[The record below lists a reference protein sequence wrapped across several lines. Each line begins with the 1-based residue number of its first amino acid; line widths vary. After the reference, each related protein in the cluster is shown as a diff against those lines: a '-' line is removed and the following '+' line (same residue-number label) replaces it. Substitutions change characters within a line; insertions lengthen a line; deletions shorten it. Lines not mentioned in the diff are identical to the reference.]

1 MRSGTNRAS
10 EDIIE
15 AQNREYAE
23 RIASKT
29 SFLKTVALDMESEAK
44 DHHRSVYYALAK
56 TSQDMLMKPITK
68 IPKKLL
74 LCPGLP
80 ISNPLDYL

>member
-44 DHHRSVYYALAK
+44 DHHRLLDGLDGDMDS
-56 TSQDMLMKPITK
+56 TSGFLGGT
-68 IPKKLL
+68 
-74 LCPGLP
+74 
-80 ISNPLDYL
+80 

>member
-1 MRSGTNRAS
+1 MKQSDLCTLSCRMRSGTNRAS

-44 DHHRSVYYALAK
+44 EWKGGQRKNHGHRTNWRLSDS
-56 TSQDMLMKPITK
+56 TTK
-68 IPKKLL
+68 V
-74 LCPGLP
+74 
-80 ISNPLDYL
+80 

>member
-1 MRSGTNRAS
+1 MKQSDLCTLSCRMRSGTNRAS
-10 EDIIE
+10 EDIIRCPQMSE

-44 DHHRSVYYALAK
+44 DHHRSVHYALAK
-56 TSQDMLMKPITK
+56 TCL
-68 IPKKLL
+68 
-74 LCPGLP
+74 
-80 ISNPLDYL
+80 

>member
-1 MRSGTNRAS
+1 MRAGTNRAS

-44 DHHRSVYYALAK
+44 DHHRSVIIYF
-56 TSQDMLMKPITK
+56 QDRLIKPISKTLSQK
-68 IPKKLL
+68 
-74 LCPGLP
+74 
-80 ISNPLDYL
+80 

>member
-1 MRSGTNRAS
+1 MQESDICSLSRRMRAGTNRAS

-44 DHHRSVYYALAK
+44 DHHRSVIIYFGDRLIQFDF
-56 TSQDMLMKPITK
+56 SK
-68 IPKKLL
+68 I
-74 LCPGLP
+74 LP
-80 ISNPLDYL
+80 HT

>member
-44 DHHRSVYYALAK
+44 DHHRSVCYYALAK
-56 TSQDMLMKPITK
+56 TCL
-68 IPKKLL
+68 
-74 LCPGLP
+74 
-80 ISNPLDYL
+80 